1 MLRKYDEVRSEYDSM
16 EFDSSILSLEDER
29 ELIKL
34 IGAFPETVAKAC
46 RMYDPS
52 VICAYLYDMSKRF
65 SHWYHDNQ
73 ILKAETPA
81 LVKARVCL
89 CEMVLQVMKNAF
101 DLVGIPFLEKM

>member
-1 MLRKYDEVRSEYDSM
+1 M
-16 EFDSSILSLEDER
+16 
-29 ELIKL
+29 
-34 IGAFPETVAKAC
+34 AFPETVAKAC
-46 RMYDPS
+46 KQYDPS
-52 VICAYLYDMSKRF
+52 VICAFLYDLSKKF

-73 ILKAETPA
+73 ILKAETSS